1 MLMGEPPR
9 LPAWVVAL
17 VAVAA
22 AAAAPATPEETLG
35 AHAARFVASLAAAD
49 RAALDERIARKR
61 SLAAVPGLLPA
72 LPDHFVASDRRRL
85 EDAAPPC
92 GAWEHCPYDGYYMPL
107 RTRVVADGSSVF
119 VEYAT
124 YFCYNGYLSWCSQW
138 YGGRRDDAGRF
149 ETCSDASDTFSGSST
164 WTVLLR
170 DVEVAATYVDAN
182 GATSYAL
189 RVREAEHGFVERGDD
204 RFAAEGDTEW
214 NSAFGYI
221 ENMNALEFDDWAA
234 AYDDED
240 GDEGEDR
247 RLEDGELTYALV
259 GDRVTW
265 YEAAAVC
272 DKAGGRLAGVDGDDA
287 VGAVE
292 AFLEARSA
300 RGGGASTRTASRR
313 RGTARTAGSTSP
325 TTAPATAA
333 GLRAPRA
340 MDADEVAWIV
350 DEDCGGDVRL
360 WCDDDVLWYEDC
372 WSGDSAALGNPFCGG
387 CDGGG
392 DDDNEWDDD
401 DGDIWGAWVGFRQGE
416 SGGLVDVA
424 GDAIGD
430 DVWEADDDWTAGE
443 CGLWDRDGYFEVEPC
458 EYGLAAVCEFDED
471 VFSYSYAWIEGVDVT
486 TDEACAYSPSCTC
499 ACETCADFLE
509 GRCGTDCAVDEAEE
523 VYVYCQCADHDHC
536 TAENWRK
543 FLPADPSYYVLRVAA
558 DGDDACPLLPEDHAR
573 VEAGDSQLRREGCAV
588 PFGDGCEDGR
598 CDSELSKLDDGA
610 ESCYDRG
617 LEIEA
622 AVLGMGE
629 PYSSPA
635 VFAELPRVDVAAV
648 DRAAK
653 ASSRSPWPGSPRAR
667 GLGAPPGRRR
677 HDCALDR
684 WTYGDATETTGAWA
698 DLVGVAG
705 AGGCYEA
712 GAAWSAVAVA
722 AGDAAVDDDA
732 SCAALCDATDGCD
745 VWERG
750 LFSFD
755 ECCELKAARGA
766 GCGPGLRRRRDDAG
780 LRRRGAPGRGAPAA
794 TLDLGTAGWWG
805 GAALATTADDD
816 MAAAD
821 CRAFCVATAGCGGWR
836 LKRGACLAY
845 DDVGCAPSWPHRHYA
860 PDETV
865 SGVPGCVSEDDL
877 ETSSW
882 FDECDS
888 PRCTEPEGA
897 GSYVGDTFR
906 PASGCYAVV
915 EQPAVVDC
923 LEGTWFLVNGGSN
936 ALTFFKWLADQ
947 VSPDLVSM
955 GDTFESEVIDVV
967 FGAGG
972 DVEYVFKGS
981 LCSFGPVNCN
991 YGGSLSPDAWDSRH
1005 RTSVAAALAAPA
1017 YVAGGTRIT
1026 LVVAQFYDQ
1035 TSMAL
1040 EGVAGATAWA
1050 GLVLR
1055 AAIGVVVLEIR
1066 DAFARDVDAVLAVAE
1081 PVCARANAHCFFA
1094 PAAYN
1099 TRASGGGLPEILKPK
1114 VDATAW
1120 AHLIDWTGLVTDW
1133 IPEEIVDGHTTP
1145 FPHITA
1151 YNMIWNTV
1159 CGGLPAAGCP
1169 EYLVA
1174 DDLCFDATNG
1184 ETGDWVMASEVDY
1197 CTYAR
1202 VDAVPVSV
1210 KLQAP
1215 ATVAGAAGLADC
1227 LWNALGLGET
1237 GGASGS
1243 SSAKELCKQKNR
1255 LFCGGDGWALAGAGF
1270 GVAAALAR
1278 GGRLGGARYVASVH
1292 IVLGHLFAKGAVDD
1306 VYLYGWGY
1314 TWVPFFFM
1322 LSGYVLAHSRLAS
1335 RDPSKV
1341 ERPTTYLAKRL
1352 ATVYPAYAVGL
1363 FLALGVRVA
1372 RGVALPETKWMLYQ
1386 AFLLQAFD
1394 RATEQVF
1401 QFHSAGQGFH
1411 CWFLSCLVPY
1421 WLLFGPVYAKVRNAS
1436 LEACFAALVVLSLIP
1451 WLLVLVPELA
1461 DEDNEWYR
1469 RHAVGDTSSATDL
1482 WVVFLKFHPLCYFHV
1497 FLYGVVLARLRAN
1510 LKAGADGPLARFL
1523 GAVARGSATAGFGG
1537 LLLVFLARD
1546 LRPAAHKLSCRLP
1559 LQAMI
1564 LVGLSPIDAGR
1575 AADPVAAAF
1584 AKLPA
1589 FFGDISYPQY
1599 VLQFVAYSCWP
1610 TVDVD
1615 VVPFLLYLTG
1625 GSALEIV
1632 VVVRGRRGN
1641 GTNATVWLAA
1651 EALDVRLNWT
1661 SSTRGALINP
1671 SLLLVDGDIVRRRAH
1686 SLRSER
1692 GEGAYRVP
1700 GESFVRIVVEETASW
1715 SSDIVLAAEPYGGN
1729 LSAPFDEWRL
1739 WDLDGDLATGTPAS
1753 LSRPSLLSHLGDGA
1767 AWGALC
1773 EPVAAFY
1780 EANNT
1785 VVRKVAARP
1794 GDGACV
1800 VRHET
1805 SFSPL
1810 AAVAGDVAVRGSATA
1825 APYGGNYLALLH
1837 TLKDGAYETLAYEGA
1852 ALWDHARVAAHRA
1865 PGRRRGVPSALLYA
1879 QGKVVLAYGVD
1890 DASSRA
1896 LVMSAAYLEELFVQD
1911 DAWCNATAR

>member
-1 MLMGEPPR
+1 M
-9 LPAWVVAL
+9 VVAL

-72 LPDHFVASDRRRL
+72 LPDHFVATDRRRL

-107 RTRVVADGSSVF
+107 GRRRRGR
-119 VEYAT
+119 
-124 YFCYNGYLSWCSQW
+124 LW

-247 RLEDGELTYALV
+247 RLEDADLT
-259 GDRVTW
+259 T
-265 YEAAAVC
+265 
-272 DKAGGRLAGVDGDDA
+272 
-287 VGAVE
+287 
-292 AFLEARSA
+292 
-300 RGGGASTRTASRR
+300 RR
-313 RGTARTAGSTSP
+313 RRASP
-325 TTAPATAA
+325 
-333 GLRAPRA
+333 GRKRRPR
-340 MDADEVAWIV
+340 
-350 DEDCGGDVRL
+350 R
-360 WCDDDVLWYEDC
+360 
-372 WSGDSAALGNPFCGG
+372 
-387 CDGGG
+387 
-392 DDDNEWDDD
+392 
-401 DGDIWGAWVGFRQGE
+401 RRR
-416 SGGLVDVA
+416 
-424 GDAIGD
+424 DAIGD
-430 DVWEADDDWTAGE
+430 GAWEADDDWTAGE

-458 EYGLAAVCEFDED
+458 EYGLAAVCEFDDD

-558 DGDDACPLLPEDHAR
+558 DGGDACPLLPEDHAR
-573 VEAGDSQLRREGCAV
+573 VESGDSQLRREGCAV

-610 ESCYDRG
+610 ESCYDHG

-653 ASSRSPWPGSPRAR
+653 ASSRSPWPGSPRAV
-667 GLGAPPGRRR
+667 
-677 HDCALDR
+677 
-684 WTYGDATETTGAWA
+684 WTTGAWA

-722 AGDAAVDDDA
+722 AGDAAYDDDA

-755 ECCELKAARGA
+755 ECCELKAARGSRPAATRGWASA
-766 GCGPGLRRRRDDAG
+766 GAAACADGRLALLDGLEARTPGDADVDDECWVRGLGYGADATTPACGAAALLAVRAGGDAGPGHRAGLVGRRGAGGDGRRRHGRGGLPRVLRRDGGLRRLAPEAG
-780 LRRRGAPGRGAPAA
+780 RASPRRRRLRAVLGRI
-794 TLDLGTAGWWG
+794 
-805 GAALATTADDD
+805 
-816 MAAAD
+816 
-821 CRAFCVATAGCGGWR
+821 
-836 LKRGACLAY
+836 Y
-845 DDVGCAPSWPHRHYA
+845 DYDA

-888 PRCTEPEGA
+888 PR
-897 GSYVGDTFR
+897 
-906 PASGCYAVV
+906 GCYFAVV

-947 VSPDLVSM
+947 VSPDL
-955 GDTFESEVIDVV
+955 
-967 FGAGG
+967 
-972 DVEYVFKGS
+972 
-981 LCSFGPVNCN
+981 
-991 YGGSLSPDAWDSRH
+991 
-1005 RTSVAAALAAPA
+1005 
-1017 YVAGGTRIT
+1017 
-1026 LVVAQFYDQ
+1026 FYDQ

-1050 GLVLR
+1050 GANFVFYTQCMIWYPATSR
-1055 AAIGVVVLEIR
+1055 AGATRRDWGRRTSRSATRSR
-1066 DAFARDVDAVLAVAE
+1066 DADAVLAVAE

-1114 VDATAW
+1114 

-1159 CGGLPAAGCP
+1159 CGDLPAAGCP

-1174 DDLCFDATNG
+1174 DKLCFDATNG

-1255 LFCGGDGWALAGAGF
+1255 LFCGGAGDGWALAGVGF
-1270 GVAAALAR
+1270 GVAAPSRRGVLRGEEEAAAPAR
-1278 GGRLGGARYVASVH
+1278 GDEGRQGLGGARYVASVH

-1394 RATEQVF
+1394 PRATEQVF
-1401 QFHSAGQGFH
+1401 QFH
-1411 CWFLSCLVPY
+1411 
-1421 WLLFGPVYAKVRNAS
+1421 PV
-1436 LEACFAALVVLSLIP
+1436 
-1451 WLLVLVPELA
+1451 
-1461 DEDNEWYR
+1461 
-1469 RHAVGDTSSATDL
+1469 
-1482 WVVFLKFHPLCYFHV
+1482 
-1497 FLYGVVLARLRAN
+1497 
-1510 LKAGADGPLARFL
+1510 
-1523 GAVARGSATAGFGG
+1523 
-1537 LLLVFLARD
+1537 
-1546 LRPAAHKLSCRLP
+1546 P

-1575 AADPVAAAF
+1575 AKDPVAAAF

-1625 GSALEIV
+1625 GSALLAYGV
-1632 VVVRGRRGN
+1632 VKPAAAIWRRFAATRRRAAMLWSRPGRRRGLAIAAAAYDADKAKSSSSSAAADGN

-1661 SSTRGALINP
+1661 STRGALINP
-1671 SLLLVDGDIVRRRAH
+1671 SLLLVDGDIVRAARAH

-1739 WDLDGDLATGTPAS
+1739 WDLDGSLATGAPAT

-1785 VVRKVAARP
+1785 VVRKVVGGPEDPKLVGLPGGAWGLAFNSYPPKHLAGNCDGKARAVSQMYLARNGAALAG
-1794 GDGACV
+1794 GDDAPAVRLACGETEADEKNWIAFT
-1800 VRHET
+1800 HNDMLHFT

-1837 TLKDGAYETLAYEGA
+1837 TLRDGAYETLAYEFAGAPPFGITRVSRPIELQGGGA
-1852 ALWDHARVAAHRA
+1852 AF
-1865 PGRRRGVPSALLYA
+1865 PSALLYA
-1879 QGKVVLAYGVD
+1879 QGKVVAYGSDSVSWPKKTLEMVPSK
-1890 DASSRA
+1890 ASPRIVPRS
-1896 LVMSAAYLEELFVQD
+1896 VCSWTPE
-1911 DAWCNATAR
+1911 

>member
-9 LPAWVVAL
+9 LPGWVAL

-35 AHAARFVASLAAAD
+35 ARAARFVASLAAAD

-72 LPDHFVASDRRRL
+72 LPDHFVATDGRRL

-204 RFAAEGDTEW
+204 RFVDGKYMLWRGLELDTWYGMDDVRAKAAEGDTEW

-247 RLEDGELTYALV
+247 RLEDADLTYALV

-292 AFLEARSA
+292 AFLEGALGSWRRRLDEDCESTA
-300 RGGGASTRTASRR
+300 WYCEDGWVHIAYDCAGDGCEDCGGAA
-313 RGTARTAGSTSP
+313 
-325 TTAPATAA
+325 
-333 GLRAPRA
+333 RA
-340 MDADEVAWIV
+340 MDVDEVAWIV

-387 CDGGG
+387 CDGG
-392 DDDNEWDDD
+392 DDDDDEWDDD

-458 EYGLAAVCEFDED
+458 EYGLAAVCEFDDD

-509 GRCGTDCAVDEAEE
+509 GRCGTECAVDEAEQ

-543 FLPADPSYYVLRVAA
+543 FLPADPSYGSRVLALA
-558 DGDDACPLLPEDHAR
+558 LAWLA
-573 VEAGDSQLRREGCAV
+573 
-588 PFGDGCEDGR
+588 
-598 CDSELSKLDDGA
+598 
-610 ESCYDRG
+610 
-617 LEIEA
+617 
-622 AVLGMGE
+622 
-629 PYSSPA
+629 
-635 VFAELPRVDVAAV
+635 
-648 DRAAK
+648 
-653 ASSRSPWPGSPRAR
+653 AR
-667 GLGAPPGRRR
+667 GLGAPPAAAAD
-677 HDCALDR
+677 DCALDR

-722 AGDAAVDDDA
+722 AGDAA
-732 SCAALCDATDGCD
+732 
-745 VWERG
+745 
-750 LFSFD
+750 
-755 ECCELKAARGA
+755 
-766 GCGPGLRRRRDDAG
+766 
-780 LRRRGAPGRGAPAA
+780 
-794 TLDLGTAGWWG
+794 
-805 GAALATTADDD
+805 ATTTR
-816 MAAAD
+816 AAPL
-821 CRAFCVATAGCGGWR
+821 C
-836 LKRGACLAY
+836 
-845 DDVGCAPSWPHRHYA
+845 
-860 PDETV
+860 
-865 SGVPGCVSEDDL
+865 
-877 ETSSW
+877 
-882 FDECDS
+882 
-888 PRCTEPEGA
+888 A

-906 PASGCYAVV
+906 PASGCYFAVV
-915 EQPAVVDC
+915 ERPAVVDC

-967 FGAGG
+967 FGADG

-1050 GLVLR
+1050 GANFVFYTQCMIWYPCHQQGWCYAPRL
-1055 AAIGVVVLEIR
+1055 GSSYLEIR

-1120 AHLIDWTGLVTDW
+1120 AHLCAHLIDWTGLVTDW

-1159 CGGLPAAGCP
+1159 CGDLPAAGCP

-1174 DDLCFDATNG
+1174 DKLCFDATNG

-1227 LWNALGLGET
+1227 LCALGLGET

-1255 LFCGGDGWALAGAGF
+1255 LFCGGAGDGWALAGVGF
-1270 GVAAALAR
+1270 GVAAAAR
-1278 GGRLGGARYVASVH
+1278 GVLRGEEEAAAPARGDEGRQGLGGARYVASVH

-1394 RATEQVF
+1394 PRATEQVF
-1401 QFHSAGQGFH
+1401 QFHSGQDKGDSTFH

-1589 FFGDISYPQY
+1589 FFGDISYPQRPP
-1599 VLQFVAYSCWP
+1599 VASPAGPPSTSTSSPSSSTSRAARRCWP
-1610 TVDVD
+1610 TASSSPPRRSGAASRRRAARRCFGRALAVAA
-1615 VVPFLLYLTG
+1615 
-1625 GSALEIV
+1625 GSRRRGLRRRRREIV

-1671 SLLLVDGDIVRRRAH
+1671 SLLLVNGDIVRAARAH
-1686 SLRSER
+1686 ALRSER

-1785 VVRKVAARP
+1785 VVRKVVGGPEDPKLVALPGGGAWGLAFNSYPPKHLAGNCDGKAR
-1794 GDGACV
+1794 
-1800 VRHET
+1800 
-1805 SFSPL
+1805 
-1810 AAVAGDVAVRGSATA
+1810 AVSQM
-1825 APYGGNYLALLH
+1825 
-1837 TLKDGAYETLAYEGA
+1837 DGAYDAAYEFAGAPPFGITRVSRPIELQGGGA
-1852 ALWDHARVAAHRA
+1852 AF
-1865 PGRRRGVPSALLYA
+1865 PSSLLYA

-1896 LVMSAAYLEELFVQD
+1896 LVMSAAYLEEPFVQD

>member
-1 MLMGEPPR
+1 
-9 LPAWVVAL
+9 
-17 VAVAA
+17 
-22 AAAAPATPEETLG
+22 
-35 AHAARFVASLAAAD
+35 
-49 RAALDERIARKR
+49 
-61 SLAAVPGLLPA
+61 
-72 LPDHFVASDRRRL
+72 
-85 EDAAPPC
+85 
-92 GAWEHCPYDGYYMPL
+92 
-107 RTRVVADGSSVF
+107 
-119 VEYAT
+119 
-124 YFCYNGYLSWCSQW
+124 
-138 YGGRRDDAGRF
+138 
-149 ETCSDASDTFSGSST
+149 
-164 WTVLLR
+164 
-170 DVEVAATYVDAN
+170 
-182 GATSYAL
+182 
-189 RVREAEHGFVERGDD
+189 
-204 RFAAEGDTEW
+204 
-214 NSAFGYI
+214 
-221 ENMNALEFDDWAA
+221 MNALEFDDWAA

-287 VGAVE
+287 VGAV
-292 AFLEARSA
+292 AFLE
-300 RGGGASTRTASRR
+300 GALGSWRR
-313 RGTARTAGSTSP
+313 RLDEDCESTAWYCEDGW
-325 TTAPATAA
+325 
-333 GLRAPRA
+333 
-340 MDADEVAWIV
+340 VAWIV

-430 DVWEADDDWTAGE
+430 D
-443 CGLWDRDGYFEVEPC
+443 VEPC

-543 FLPADPSYYVLRVAA
+543 FLPADPSYYVLRAAA
-558 DGDDACPLLPEDHAR
+558 DGDDACPLLPEDHAPR
-573 VEAGDSQLRREGCAV
+573 PAIRSSGGGLRGVLALALAWLAGARSGC
-588 PFGDGCEDGR
+588 
-598 CDSELSKLDDGA
+598 SSW
-610 ESCYDRG
+610 
-617 LEIEA
+617 A
-622 AVLGMGE
+622 A
-629 PYSSPA
+629 
-635 VFAELPRVDVAAV
+635 AA
-648 DRAAK
+648 D
-653 ASSRSPWPGSPRAR
+653 
-667 GLGAPPGRRR
+667 
-677 HDCALDR
+677 DCALDR

-755 ECCELKAARGA
+755 ECCELKAARGSRPAATRAGRPRAAPAPTAASRSSTASKRGRPRTRTSTTSA

-780 LRRRGAPGRGAPAA
+780 LRRRGAPGPRRRRRWTWAPR
-794 TLDLGTAGWWG
+794 GWWG

-845 DDVGCAPSWPHRHYA
+845 DDVGCVRRASTHA

-906 PASGCYAVV
+906 RPAAAIAVV

-923 LEGTWFLVNGGSN
+923 LEGRVAGPREHGRHLRVRGHRR
-936 ALTFFKWLADQ
+936 
-947 VSPDLVSM
+947 
-955 GDTFESEVIDVV
+955 V

-1035 TSMAL
+1035 TPMAL
-1040 EGVAGATAWA
+1040 EGGWCYAPRLGSSY
-1050 GLVLR
+1050 
-1055 AAIGVVVLEIR
+1055 LEIR
-1066 DAFARDVDAVLAVAE
+1066 DASRDVDAVLAVAE
-1081 PVCARANAHCFFA
+1081 PVCARANAHCFA

-1120 AHLIDWTGLVTDW
+1120 AHLIDWTGLGRRRARVREA
-1133 IPEEIVDGHTTP
+1133 PGAGDGRGTRASRT
-1145 FPHITA
+1145 
-1151 YNMIWNTV
+1151 
-1159 CGGLPAAGCP
+1159 
-1169 EYLVA
+1169 
-1174 DDLCFDATNG
+1174 
-1184 ETGDWVMASEVDY
+1184 ASER
-1197 CTYAR
+1197 A
-1202 VDAVPVSV
+1202 
-1210 KLQAP
+1210 
-1215 ATVAGAAGLADC
+1215 
-1227 LWNALGLGET
+1227 GLGET

-1270 GVAAALAR
+1270 GVAAPR
-1278 GGRLGGARYVASVH
+1278 VAAVA
-1292 IVLGHLFAKGAVDD
+1292 AKRKPPRPEEMKDAKVAPVAVDEAKEDPAPATPVPPRVAGPVQGRAPDD
-1306 VYLYGWGY
+1306 V
-1314 TWVPFFFM
+1314 
-1322 LSGYVLAHSRLAS
+1322 
-1335 RDPSKV
+1335 
-1341 ERPTTYLAKRL
+1341 LAKRL

-1394 RATEQVF
+1394 PRATEQVF
-1401 QFHSAGQGFH
+1401 QFHSGQDKGD
-1411 CWFLSCLVPY
+1411 ST
-1421 WLLFGPVYAKVRNAS
+1421 S
-1436 LEACFAALVVLSLIP
+1436 LQRS
-1451 WLLVLVPELA
+1451 
-1461 DEDNEWYR
+1461 
-1469 RHAVGDTSSATDL
+1469 
-1482 WVVFLKFHPLCYFHV
+1482 
-1497 FLYGVVLARLRAN
+1497 
-1510 LKAGADGPLARFL
+1510 
-1523 GAVARGSATAGFGG
+1523 TAG
-1537 LLLVFLARD
+1537 
-1546 LRPAAHKLSCRLP
+1546 S
-1559 LQAMI
+1559 
-1564 LVGLSPIDAGR
+1564 
-1575 AADPVAAAF
+1575 
-1584 AKLPA
+1584 
-1589 FFGDISYPQY
+1589 
-1599 VLQFVAYSCWP
+1599 
-1610 TVDVD
+1610 
-1615 VVPFLLYLTG
+1615 
-1625 GSALEIV
+1625 
-1632 VVVRGRRGN
+1632 
-1641 GTNATVWLAA
+1641 
-1651 EALDVRLNWT
+1651 
-1661 SSTRGALINP
+1661 
-1671 SLLLVDGDIVRRRAH
+1671 
-1686 SLRSER
+1686 
-1692 GEGAYRVP
+1692 
-1700 GESFVRIVVEETASW
+1700 
-1715 SSDIVLAAEPYGGN
+1715 
-1729 LSAPFDEWRL
+1729 
-1739 WDLDGDLATGTPAS
+1739 
-1753 LSRPSLLSHLGDGA
+1753 
-1767 AWGALC
+1767 
-1773 EPVAAFY
+1773 
-1780 EANNT
+1780 
-1785 VVRKVAARP
+1785 
-1794 GDGACV
+1794 
-1800 VRHET
+1800 
-1805 SFSPL
+1805 
-1810 AAVAGDVAVRGSATA
+1810 
-1825 APYGGNYLALLH
+1825 
-1837 TLKDGAYETLAYEGA
+1837 
-1852 ALWDHARVAAHRA
+1852 
-1865 PGRRRGVPSALLYA
+1865 
-1879 QGKVVLAYGVD
+1879 
-1890 DASSRA
+1890 
-1896 LVMSAAYLEELFVQD
+1896 
-1911 DAWCNATAR
+1911 